1 MHFTITHQSN
11 GARAGILQTAH
22 GIIETPAFVPVGT
35 RASVKSLSNQQLH
48 ELGVQVFFVNTY
60 HIMQRP
66 GVAVIKRFKGLH
78 GFMHWDH
85 PLMTDSG
92 GYQAFSLGLGMEHG
106 VGKMS
111 NMFPGE
117 HTGPAP
123 RKMPPLAK
131 IDDSGITFKSHLD
144 GKRITLTPKH
154 SIRIQEALGADI
166 IMAFDE
172 CTSPLSDYH
181 YVQQAV
187 ARTHR
192 WAEICKKAHR
202 KKSQALFGI
211 IQGSDFRDLRQES
224 ADIISSL
231 DFPGN
236 AIGGS
241 MGRKKEDMHRILE
254 WVVPRLDAEKP
265 RHLLGIGYVDDVFA
279 AVQRGIDTFDCVAP
293 TRHARSGL
301 LFISPKAGGRRENK
315 WRIQIDNTKY
325 KTDTLPIDPYCGCT
339 VCRSYS
345 RAYLNHLFNMK
356 ELAFYQLATYH
367 NVHFFMRLM
376 EQMRESIHADA
387 FAKLR
392 RSWLR

>member
-1 MHFTITHQSN
+1 MRFTITHQSG
-11 GARAGILQTAH
+11 GARAGILETPH
-22 GIIETPAFVPVGT
+22 GSIETPAFVPVGT
-35 RASVKSLSNQQLH
+35 RASVKSLSGQQLH

-66 GVAVIKRFKGLH
+66 GVPIIRRFRGLH
-78 GFMHWDH
+78 GFMHWDR

-117 HTGPAP
+117 HRGPPA
-123 RKMPPLAK
+123 RKAQPLAK

-144 GKRITLTPKH
+144 ERRITLTPRD

-166 IMAFDE
+166 IMALDE
-172 CTSPLSDYH
+172 CTSPLSDYG
-181 YVQQAV
+181 YVEKAV
-187 ARTHR
+187 QRTHE
-192 WAEICKKAHR
+192 WAKICKEVHKKKA
-202 KKSQALFGI
+202 QALYGI
-211 IQGSDFRDLRQES
+211 IQGSDFKDLRQEAADDIS
-224 ADIISSL
+224 AL
-231 DFPGN
+231 DFPGI

-241 MGRKKEDMHRILE
+241 MGRTKKDMHRILG
-254 WVVPRLDAEKP
+254 WVVRRLDAEKP
-265 RHLLGIGYVDDVFA
+265 RHQLGIGYVDDVFA
-279 AVQRGIDTFDCVAP
+279 AVQRGIDTFDCVVP

-301 LFISPKAGGRRENK
+301 LFISPQAGGRRENK
-315 WRIQIDNTKY
+315 WRIQIDNKRF
-325 KTDTLPIDPYCGCT
+325 KADTRPLDPHCGCP

-376 EQMRESIHADA
+376 EEIREAIHADT

-392 RSWLR
+392 RSWLK